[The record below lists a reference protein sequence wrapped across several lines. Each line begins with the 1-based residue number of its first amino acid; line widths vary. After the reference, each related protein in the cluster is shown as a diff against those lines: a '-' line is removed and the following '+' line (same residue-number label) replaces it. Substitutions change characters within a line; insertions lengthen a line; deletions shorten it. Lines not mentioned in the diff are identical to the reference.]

1 MKAAVYE
8 AYGPPEVVTIREVLR
23 PAPKRNEVLV
33 KVHTTLVTSGDARIR
48 AFDIPSLFRI
58 PGRFMLGWPKPRERI
73 LGFCF
78 SGVVDSVG
86 AGVTVFRIGD
96 EVLGGR
102 VNGMHA
108 EYAAVP
114 ADKGIIAKPSGLS
127 FEAAAT
133 VPFGPNTALTF
144 LRNSK
149 VGPGTRLLVIG
160 ASGSVGAYA
169 VQIGRHLGAD
179 VTAVCSAANAGLVTA
194 LGASRVIDYTK
205 QDIRKLSETFDV
217 VFETVGSMNFV
228 EALPLL
234 APTGTFATAVMA
246 PPDIWPML
254 WPPARKGRRIV
265 GGEAEA
271 TNDRMSELADMMAS
285 GALQPVIDSR
295 FTLDTIRDAHARV
308 DTKRKRGDVVV
319 TIT

>member
-1 MKAAVYE
+1 MKAAVYGT
-8 AYGPPEVVTIREVLR
+8 YGPPEVVTIRDI
-23 PAPKRNEVLV
+23 PKPTPKQNEVLV
-33 KVHTTLVTSGDARIR
+33 KVHTTLVTSGDARMR
-48 AFDIPSLFRI
+48 AFDIPALFRI
-58 PGRFMLGWPKPRERI
+58 PGRFMLGWPKPREQV

-78 SGVVDSVG
+78 SGVVDAVG
-86 AGVTVFRIGD
+86 PGVTSFKPGD
-96 EVLGGR
+96 EVMGGK
-102 VNGMHA
+102 VNGAHA

-114 ADKGIIAKPSGLS
+114 AGKGIIAKPPGLS

-133 VPFGPNTALTF
+133 VAFGPTTALTF
-144 LRNSK
+144 LRNAK
-149 VGPGTRLLVIG
+149 IGPGTRLLVIG
-160 ASGSVGAYA
+160 ASGSVGVYA

-179 VTAVCSAANAGLVTA
+179 VTAVCSGANAELVTA

-205 QDIRKLSETFDV
+205 QDIRKLGETFDV

-246 PPDIWPML
+246 PADIWPML

-271 TNDRMSELADMMAS
+271 TNDKMTYLADLMAS

-295 FTLDTIRDAHARV
+295 YKLDTIRDAHARV
-308 DTKRKRGDVVV
+308 DTKRKRGDILVAVS
-319 TIT
+319 